1 MSTNPFDTD
10 FTSPESSR
18 RTTRTENNNPFDN
31 DFVEP
36 DDHKHI
42 IRNNR
47 KEKFTS
53 PPNQPEW
60 NTNRYNNQ
68 HEDLYD
74 KRSEHNQ
81 SPLFK
86 RQQEDYP
93 PKYTVNQPQQKQWEN
108 NHRDDISISTSGS
121 RPPTYREKDVQSIN
135 SERRATYDTMN
146 KRYDVDDDNNEGDE
160 YIPSSSKSNG
170 GWRTR
175 YGANG
180 RNDDSDHGGN
190 TFTSQRKQHSRYRSE
205 YDNDNDTRED
215 LYASTRFA
223 DEEGER
229 QVDDLKQNIR
239 NIKQDTLD
247 STRNA
252 LQTIYA
258 TQETGGQTLATLNEQ
273 AGQIAN
279 VDRDLGTVKEEAIDA
294 AQKTKYL
301 KRLNRSIF
309 IPAWKNPF
317 NKKARERQKMELEQQ
332 THMDALKD
340 RDDARQ
346 FEYQSQAR
354 MDRAQQRMNNNN
366 ASSSTANTRSQT
378 DRNRYQFEADAE
390 DNAMEDEID
399 NNLGLLSTATTNLKQ
414 MANTMGEEIDSQ
426 NKHLEKVVDKVNPVN
441 QRIFSTTQQLNKI
454 K

>member
-1 MSTNPFDTD
+1 
-10 FTSPESSR
+10 
-18 RTTRTENNNPFDN
+18 
-31 DFVEP
+31 
-36 DDHKHI
+36 
-42 IRNNR
+42 
-47 KEKFTS
+47 
-53 PPNQPEW
+53 
-60 NTNRYNNQ
+60 
-68 HEDLYD
+68 ED
-74 KRSEHNQ
+74 
-81 SPLFK
+81 
-86 RQQEDYP
+86 
-93 PKYTVNQPQQKQWEN
+93 
-108 NHRDDISISTSGS
+108 
-121 RPPTYREKDVQSIN
+121 
-135 SERRATYDTMN
+135 
-146 KRYDVDDDNNEGDE
+146 
-160 YIPSSSKSNG
+160 
-170 GWRTR
+170 
-175 YGANG
+175 
-180 RNDDSDHGGN
+180 
-190 TFTSQRKQHSRYRSE
+190 
-205 YDNDNDTRED
+205 
-215 LYASTRFA
+215 
-223 DEEGER
+223 GER

-332 THMDALKD
+332 THLEALND

-354 MDRAQQRMNNNN
+354 MTRAQQCMNNNN
-366 ASSSTANTRSQT
+366 ASSSTANTRSQS

-399 NNLGLLSTATTNLKQ
+399 SNLGLLSTATTNLKQ

-441 QRIFSTTQQLNKI
+441 QRIFSTTQQLNK
-454 K
+454 